1 MAPTVGQVMTPD
13 PVTLDTNASIVA
25 AAEVMRECDIGDILV
40 CDDGHICGIVTDRDL
55 VVRALADGYAPD
67 QLTLRD
73 VCSPELT
80 MLLPDTEVDDAVRL
94 MREKALRRLP
104 VVEDG
109 RPIGIVS
116 LGDLAIARDP
126 MSALADISAAPP
138 NT

>member
-1 MAPTVGQVMTPD
+1 MAQTVGEVMTPD
-13 PVTLDTNASIVA
+13 PVTLDTNASILA

-40 CDDGHICGIVTDRDL
+40 CDDGRICGIVTDRDL
-55 VVRALADGYAPD
+55 VVRALADGHAPD

-80 MLLPDTEVDDAVRL
+80 MTLPDTEVDDAVRL

-116 LGDLAIARDP
+116 LGDLAIVRDP

>member
-1 MAPTVGQVMTPD
+1 MAQTVGQVMTPD

>member
-1 MAPTVGQVMTPD
+1 MAQTVGQVMTPD

-40 CDDGHICGIVTDRDL
+40 CDDGRICGIVTDRDL
-55 VVRALADGYAPD
+55 VVRALADGHALD

-80 MLLPDTEVDDAVRL
+80 MTLPDTEVDDAVRL

>member
-1 MAPTVGQVMTPD
+1 MAPPSRQGMTRD
-13 PVTLDTNASIVA
+13 SVTLGPPSSIVA
-25 AAEVMRECDIGDILV
+25 APDVLRECHIGDILV
-40 CDDGHICGIVTDRDL
+40 CDDGRICGIVTDRDL
-55 VVRALADGYAPD
+55 VVRALADGHAPD
-67 QLTLRD
+67 QLMLRD

-116 LGDLAIARDP
+116 LGDLAIARD
-126 MSALADISAAPP
+126 
-138 NT
+138 